1 MRNLVEGT
9 DYSTERYCTGDNK
22 DTKYWFLLADNEQTY
37 LCCKGPFST
46 EEYRDHAVIEEVK
59 SREISS
65 NSSSNSRSR
74 NSIWLRIKRKI
85 R

>member
-9 DYSTERYCTGDNK
+9 DYSVERYSMGYREDKT
-22 DTKYWFLLADNEQTY
+22 YWFMLIGGNKTY
-37 LCCKGPFST
+37 LCCKGPFNT
-46 EEYRDHAVIEEVK
+46 EEYRDNAIIEEAK

-65 NSSSNSRSR
+65 NSSSNNRGR

>member
-9 DYSTERYCTGDNK
+9 DYSVERYSMGGIENK
-22 DTKYWFLLADNEQTY
+22 TYWFMLIGGKQTY
-37 LCCKGPFST
+37 LCCKGPFNT

-65 NSSSNSRSR
+65 NSSSNNRSR

>member
-9 DYSTERYCTGDNK
+9 DYSVQRYSMGYKRYRTFWFMLVGGNK
-22 DTKYWFLLADNEQTY
+22 TY
-37 LCCKGPFST
+37 LCCKGPFNT
-46 EEYRDHAVIEEVK
+46 EECRDNAIIEEVT

-65 NSSSNSRSR
+65 NSSGNNRGR
-74 NSIWLRIKRKI
+74 DNIWLRIKRKI